1 MASSLQQGNKKPS
14 HMIKLTK
21 PYYLEV
27 KPKVNQEINLIKLV
41 ADYWVDC
48 SEKVDQVILVAF

>member
-1 MASSLQQGNKKPS
+1 
-14 HMIKLTK
+14 MIKLTK